1 MNELLSACTASTVVH
16 ADTERRRDLTCVAVD
31 ARVIARF
38 ESTLP
43 ADDDHP
49 YRTGPWR
56 PNLTEWHVRDCD
68 VVGELPADL
77 DGIYLR
83 NTENP
88 LHPAL
93 GRYHPFDGDGMLHAV
108 EFGNGTASYRN
119 RFVRT
124 AGFEAELAAGGPLW
138 AGSAEPPSRSLRDGW
153 GARTRMKD
161 ASSHRR
167 RRPRRSR
174 PHQLLPVRRP
184 LRPSTRSRS
193 SSTVRCAGTDWFPAA
208 GVSAHPKVDPTT
220 GELLFFNYATSAPYL
235 HYGVADA
242 DQHARPLHADRA
254 ARPPAAS
261 RHGVH
266 RALRHPQRLPAVL
279 GSRPARR
286 GIHAVRFFP
295 DLPTRIGVLPRH
307 GGDDEIRWFEATPTY
322 VLHWINAYEDGDE
335 WSCSTASSSATPQLA
350 MRRPTPA
357 DPTSGDVPLP
367 RRHRARPVP
376 YRWRL
381 DLTTGAVKEEFLS
394 DRISEFGTI
403 NADHLG
409 RPYRYCY
416 SLPPEPGWFLFNGLR
431 RTDVETGTTVR
442 VPLRRRRL
450 RQRGAAGAPR
460 RSDGRGRRLRRHHHD
475 GHRRRP
481 LRMPRLR
488 RRRPHRRTAGA
499 RAAAGTGL
507 LRHAQL
513 LDAARRGALSQCMR
527 KS

>member
-1 MNELLSACTASTVVH
+1 
-16 ADTERRRDLTCVAVD
+16 VD

-68 VVGELPADL
+68 VVGELPIDL

-119 RFVRT
+119 RFIRT

-138 AGSAEPPSRSLRDGW
+138 AGLAEPPSRPLRDGW

-161 ASSHRR
+161 ASSTDVVVHAGRALTSFYQCGDLYAHD
-167 RRPRRSR
+167 PATLEQ
-174 PHQLLPVRRP
+174 HG
-184 LRPSTRSRS
+184 
-193 SSTVRCAGTDWFPAA
+193 TVRWDGWFPSP
-208 GVSAHPKVDPTT
+208 GVSAHPKVDSTT
-220 GELLFFNYATSAPYL
+220 GELLFFNYATTAPYL

-242 DQHARPLHADRA
+242 ANTL
-254 ARPPAAS
+254 
-261 RHGVH
+261 VH
-266 RALRHPQRLPAVL
+266 YTPIELPGPRLPHDMAFTEHYAIL
-279 GSRPARR
+279 NDCPLFWDPDLLAR
-286 GIHAVRFFP
+286 GVHAVRFFP

-307 GGDDEIRWFEATPTY
+307 GGDDEIRWFEAAPTY

-335 WSCSTASSSATPQLA
+335 VVLDGFFERNPEAAGDRA
-350 MRRPTPA
+350 AGGPTPGRDA
-357 DPTSGDVPLP
+357 TEQRMFRFLDATALD
-367 RRHRARPVP
+367 PVP

-381 DLTTGAVKEEFLS
+381 DLATGAVKEEFLS
-394 DRISEFGTI
+394 DRMSEFGTI
-403 NADHLG
+403 NATHLG

-416 SLPPEPGWFLFNGLR
+416 SLLPEPGWFLFNGLR
-431 RTDVETGTTVR
+431 RTDVGSGTTVEFHCEDG
-442 VPLRRRRL
+442 VFVGEAQLAP
-450 RQRGAAGAPR
+450 RQDGAAEDDGYVVTITTDIDGD
-460 RSDGRGRRLRRHHHD
+460 RSECLVFAAADL
-475 GHRRRP
+475 
-481 LRMPRLR
+481 
-488 RRRPHRRTAGA
+488 TAGPLA
-499 RAAAGTGL
+499 RVRLPERVCSGTHSCWTPHSVL
-507 LRHAQL
+507 H
-513 LDAARRGALSQCMR
+513 
-527 KS
+527 